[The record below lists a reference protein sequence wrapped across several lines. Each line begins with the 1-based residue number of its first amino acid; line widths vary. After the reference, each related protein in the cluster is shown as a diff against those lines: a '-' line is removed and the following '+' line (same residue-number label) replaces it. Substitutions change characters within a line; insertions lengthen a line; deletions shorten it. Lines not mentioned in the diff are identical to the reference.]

1 VEHFA
6 INIGRQIGSGGR
18 EIGKKIAEKLGIS
31 YFDKELITIAAQE
44 SGISKEVFEKVDEV
58 STFSIV
64 DGIMNLGNINNLSF
78 NETLF
83 KIQSDVILD
92 LAKKNDCVFV
102 GRCADYVLR
111 ENPNCVNIFICD
123 NIESRINRIVNFY
136 KLTTENKVND
146 FIQKVDRK
154 RTAYYNY
161 YTNKEWGVASSYH
174 LCVNSSTLGEEKSVE
189 FIVEYAKQKLNLP
202 NKRK

>member
-1 VEHFA
+1 MEHFA